1 MAPLHLSKFNRKA
14 KVLGLPWLPS
24 GQDTREA
31 WREGKGRV
39 QGQGSIPGWGFKIL
53 HTAGVTK
60 NKHQC
65 KKKKKSMM
73 NKKSKK
79 KIFFK

>member
-60 NKHQC
+60 NKHQS
-65 KKKKKSMM
+65 KKKKIHDEQKIQ
-73 NKKSKK
+73 KKN
-79 KIFFK
+79 FF

>member
-60 NKHQC
+60 NKQQC
-65 KKKKKSMM
+65 KKKKIHDEQKIQ
-73 NKKSKK
+73 KKN
-79 KIFFK
+79 FF

>member
-65 KKKKKSMM
+65 KKKKIHDEQKIQ
-73 NKKSKK
+73 KKN
-79 KIFFK
+79 FF